1 MSKITEMQHSSH
13 KHQLKLMCVKKSNYQ
28 CAGCKEPGLG
38 SCYQCNK
45 KKCGFHLHEE
55 CALASGSGS
64 ITHPFFKNC
73 HFIFHDDEPQ
83 SDTTLICAACGKNVE
98 GFMYKPSSNKAHVL
112 HPCCLKLPHNKTND
126 EGVNVNLRKNLSLTS
141 RCQICQSRK
150 ISKEIKGWAYVS
162 NFGKH
167 HYHVACAKKMIFDN
181 LNTVQVLET
190 TDGGKSN
197 NSNLT
202 LQVLQQ
208 SGLAGTNVRE
218 FSLPIL
224 TLVLRVI
231 ISAISG
237 NVSSIVLNIAYYLGL
252 D

>member
-162 NFGKH
+162 NCGKH
-167 HYHVACAKKMIFDN
+167 HYHGMCEEDDFR
-181 LNTVQVLET
+181 QFEYC
-190 TDGGKSN
+190 
-197 NSNLT
+197 
-202 LQVLQQ
+202 
-208 SGLAGTNVRE
+208 
-218 FSLPIL
+218 
-224 TLVLRVI
+224 
-231 ISAISG
+231 
-237 NVSSIVLNIAYYLGL
+237 SSP
-252 D
+252 